1 LEEKM
6 DTNRQQGAH
15 KNGMYTGSGIAL
27 GAAFGLLFGLL
38 LFEDLAFGVIIG
50 AAAGL
55 VIGAV
60 ADLLKRRQG

>member
-1 LEEKM
+1 M

-15 KNGMYTGSGIAL
+15 KIGIFTGSGVAL

-38 LFEDLAFGVIIG
+38 LFGDLAFGVIIG

-60 ADLLKRRQG
+60 ADLLKKRQG